1 MSQILHKRDLKK
13 LSIVVPVFQNQ
24 GSLPTLFEKLKILES
39 TLLESGT
46 SLECIFVND
55 GSNDNSLEILRNL
68 KKIRPHWIL
77 INLSRNFGAVNS
89 SKTGLGFV
97 TGDAFIILA
106 ADLQDP
112 PELILRMCQE
122 YMNGSDFVICEREDR
137 DDPFFTKVFAR
148 FYYLILRTFV
158 ISDYP
163 RGGYDFALMD
173 RKMLQPIY
181 ESSKS
186 MYTPILAWWLGFK
199 PFTIKYHRSHR
210 QHGKSAWTFSK
221 KFNSALDIFLG
232 FSKKPIRFLTLTG
245 FLVAMVSFI
254 FGTLIFISAVTH
266 RIDVPGYATIVIF
279 LSFMFGVVITM
290 LGVIGEY
297 LIRVFE
303 EVNKRPFSVIESIE

>member
-1 MSQILHKRDLKK
+1 
-13 LSIVVPVFQNQ
+13 
-24 GSLPTLFEKLKILES
+24 
-39 TLLESGT
+39 
-46 SLECIFVND
+46 
-55 GSNDNSLEILRNL
+55 
-68 KKIRPHWIL
+68 
-77 INLSRNFGAVNS
+77 
-89 SKTGLGFV
+89 
-97 TGDAFIILA
+97 
-106 ADLQDP
+106 
-112 PELILRMCQE
+112 
-122 YMNGSDFVICEREDR
+122 
-137 DDPFFTKVFAR
+137 
-148 FYYLILRTFV
+148 LILRTFV

-199 PFTIKYHRSHR
+199 PFVVKYHRSYR

-245 FLVAMVSFI
+245 FLVAMASFI
-254 FGTLIFISAVTH
+254 FGTLIFISAITN
-266 RIDVPGYATIVIF
+266 RIDVPGYATIVTF
-279 LSFMFGVVITM
+279 LSFMFGIVITM

-297 LIRVFE
+297 MIRVLE